1 MLRIRESTNP
11 AGVLRYFLESL
22 TQEEFKE
29 LKVVKEPGYWVGAL
43 AERLGLAGTVSR
55 ESFAAMLTNI
65 HPQTGDTLTPRTKE
79 GRRCCYEFEV
89 STPKSLSVLYHLTN
103 DSRLLGAFADA
114 LKELVAAV
122 QDHAHTR
129 VRRDGADEDRLTQ
142 EVAGAVFIHRTG
154 RPVNGIA
161 EPQLH
166 AHPLFMNAT
175 WDPVEQRLKAVQFGQ
190 AWGWAS
196 VLESLY
202 MSSLAEKVMELG
214 YSVSTKGRFWEIDG
228 VPESVIEKFSSRTKV
243 INGVAAERGIDD
255 PRDLDGLGARTRERK
270 VPENTLG
277 NLKAIW
283 AARLTHDEQQ
293 QLFRLK
299 EDAELRSNRVTE
311 TLDADRH
318 HDSSLSLDTG
328 AVREQPAAR
337 RINGQATHRET
348 LRAEPGDDR
357 TAAADG
363 KQRRR
368 PLNLRE
374 QHALSE
380 AIREA
385 AGKVYERKAVV
396 PEKFLLDHGLRAVPG
411 RLSLNQV
418 REEMKAQGII
428 TRVIDNQ
435 ARCTTRE
442 AVAEEQLLVKLAV
455 AGKGRYGRSSTSDWR
470 APAGMTPEQ
479 KEALGTVLSSP
490 DLVTIVKGRAGTG
503 KTHLTKATVQ
513 QIVDRL
519 GRPVCMLAPTAQA
532 GRGVLRSEGHR
543 RADTVA
549 KFLNSPEM
557 QARVSNGVIWVDE
570 AGLMSM
576 KDTIGVLQKAAAL
589 GCRVVLSG
597 DSTHQNRSVARGS
610 PIDSLQE
617 HAGVRT
623 VNVEGVQRQ
632 KGAYK
637 EVVERL
643 NRRDLAGALRGL
655 DEMNAL
661 RSVPRPE
668 LFATVAADYVACR
681 NDGKTVSLVAPTHA
695 EGREVTLEIRRML
708 REAGQLKGGTVH
720 DTLQSKQ
727 LTEFERKDSKSY
739 TAGDVVCFHRNLGSP
754 TRGYFKARSVWT
766 VIGVDP
772 LGNVLATS
780 GGLPQALPLKS
791 ASGFD
796 VYRKVSLEFAVGDTV
811 RFTNSGTLH
820 SKLDPAL
827 KLVLPSRQEPVHKVD
842 RGEVRIV
849 TRIGR
854 GGALILDN
862 GLVVPRSFGHITHG
876 YCLTS
881 HAAQGVTADIAL
893 GIMSTMSGLAASFRQ
908 FYVTVTRG
916 REAVRLY
923 TDDRELVVSAVAR
936 KDQPDSALSLVK
948 DGVER
953 PEQEGLQQEGIRQQQ
968 QRMAEE
974 AHRAEEAARERDQ
987 SRGRAL

>member
-1 MLRIRESTNP
+1 MLRIRESTDP
-11 AGVLRYFLESL
+11 AGILRYFLESL

-43 AERLGLAGTVSR
+43 AERLGLAGAVSR
-55 ESFAAMLTNI
+55 ETFAAMLTNI
-65 HPQTGDTLTPRTKE
+65 DPRTGDQLTPRTKE

-114 LKELVAAV
+114 LKELIDAV
-122 QDHAHTR
+122 EDHAHTR
-129 VRRDGADEDRLTQ
+129 VRRDGADEDRLTR
-142 EVAGAVFIHRTG
+142 EVAAAVFIHRMG
-154 RPVNGIA
+154 RPVNGVA

-175 WDPVEQRLKAVQFGQ
+175 WDAVEQRIKAVQFGQ

-202 MSSLAEKVMELG
+202 MSTLAEKMMALG
-214 YSVSTKGRFWEIDG
+214 YSVSPKGRFWEIDG

-243 INGVAAERGIDD
+243 INGVAAELGIED
-255 PRDLDGLGARTRERK
+255 PRERDGLGARTRERK

-277 NLKAIW
+277 NLRAIW

-293 QLFRLK
+293 QLFQIK
-299 EDAELRSNRVTE
+299 DEAERRASRAAEPLSGDGRDHHTARS
-311 TLDADRH
+311 LDAGTFQQ
-318 HDSSLSLDTG
+318 L
-328 AVREQPAAR
+328 AAPR
-337 RINGQATHRET
+337 LNGQATHREVGG
-348 LRAEPGDDR
+348 AEPGDGRAAGADR
-357 TAAADG
+357 TSG
-363 KQRRR
+363 RP

-374 QHALSE
+374 QHLLSE
-380 AIREA
+380 AVREA
-385 AGKVYERKAVV
+385 AGKVFERQAVV
-396 PEKFLLDHGLRAVPG
+396 PEKFLLDHGLRSVPG
-411 RLSLNQV
+411 RVSLDQV

-428 TRVIDNQ
+428 TRVLDKKPM
-435 ARCTTRE
+435 CTTRE

-470 APAGMTPEQ
+470 APAGMNEEQ
-479 KEALGTVLSSP
+479 KAAFGTVLSSP
-490 DLVTIVKGRAGTG
+490 DLVTIVEGRAGVG

-513 QIVDRL
+513 QFVDQL
-519 GRPVCMLAPTAQA
+519 GRPVTMLAPTAQA

-549 KFLNSPEM
+549 KFLNSPDM
-557 QARVSNGVIWVDE
+557 QARAGNGVIWVDE
-570 AGLMSM
+570 AGLLSM

-643 NRRDLAGALRGL
+643 NRRDLAGAFRGL

-695 EGREVTLEIRRML
+695 EGHEVTLEIRRLM
-708 REAGQLKGGTVH
+708 RESGQLKGSTVH
-720 DTLQSKQ
+720 ETLQSKQ
-727 LTEFERKDSKSY
+727 LTEFERKDSRSY
-739 TAGDVVCFHRNLGSP
+739 SAGDVVCFHRTLGSP
-754 TRGYFKARSVWT
+754 TRGYFKTKSVWT

-791 ASGFD
+791 AAGFD
-796 VYRKVSLEFAVGDTV
+796 VYRKVPLEFAVGDTV

-827 KLVLPSRQEPVHKVD
+827 KLILPSRQEPTHKVD
-842 RGEVRIV
+842 RGESRIV
-849 TRIGR
+849 TAIGR
-854 GGALILDN
+854 GGALTLDN
-862 GLVVPRSFGHITHG
+862 GIVVPRSFGHITHG

-881 HAAQGVTADIAL
+881 HAAQGITADIAL
-893 GIMSTMSGLAASFRQ
+893 GVMSTMSGLAASFRQ

-923 TDDRELVVSAVAR
+923 TDDRESVVSAIAR
-936 KDQPDSALSLVK
+936 KDQPNSALSLVK
-948 DGVER
+948 EGVEGPR
-953 PEQEGLQQEGIRQQQ
+953 QDGLQHEGIRQQQ

-974 AHRAEEAARERDQ
+974 ARRAEEAARERDH
-987 SRGRAL
+987 SRRRAM